1 MHKKDLDIVWLAFI
15 FLKKMLAYDPFFSI
29 LSHIQSNMLVEHQKD
44 LDIETLIF
52 LKTSSIQK
60 F

>member
-15 FLKKMLAYDPFFSI
+15 FLKKMLAYDSFFII

-52 LKTSSIQK
+52 LETSSIQK